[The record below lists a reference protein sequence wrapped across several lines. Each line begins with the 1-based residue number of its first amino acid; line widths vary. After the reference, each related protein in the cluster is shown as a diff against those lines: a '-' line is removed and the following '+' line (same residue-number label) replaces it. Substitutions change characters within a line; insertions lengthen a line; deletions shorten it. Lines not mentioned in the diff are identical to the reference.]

1 MLKNN
6 KMGKSN
12 NKLALCLLF
21 VSLLSFLATGA
32 YIFYNMEYINNP
44 LIKDNPEP
52 LDFKHMYDLYI
63 TFKPD
68 IYDRSYYGNPN
79 ASVTM
84 VAFLDKET
92 ESSEYFFDSIFPRL
106 EEEFIKTGKI
116 KFYFKHYLTIGDIAQ
131 KNNKFLYAAHL
142 VCIESMKKE
151 AYYQFYLDML
161 ELNKTR
167 QISVLM
173 ANYNIPKESMN
184 KCLRENSFFEIKM
197 DALEIEN
204 FGISGM
210 SPRFYIG
217 IDGRDN
223 TVFDG
228 IPQYSK
234 FNKTIRQYEF
244 SIGN

>member
-1 MLKNN
+1 MS
-6 KMGKSN
+6 KSH
-12 NKLALCLLF
+12 NKLALHLLF
-21 VSLLSFLATGA
+21 VLVLSFLVIGS
-32 YIFYNMEYINNP
+32 YVFYKIEYADNP
-44 LIKDNPEP
+44 LIRDNSET
-52 LDFKHMYDLYI
+52 LDLKHMYDLYI
-63 TFKPD
+63 TSTPD
-68 IYDRSYYGNPN
+68 IYNRSYYGNPN

-84 VAFLDKET
+84 IAFLDKET

-106 EEEFIKTGKI
+106 EEEFIKTDKI
-116 KFYFKHYLTIGDIAQ
+116 KFYFKHYLTIEDISQ
-131 KNNKFLYAAHL
+131 KNNKFLYATHL
-142 VCIESMKKE
+142 VCVESIKKE

-161 ELNKTR
+161 ELNETR

-173 ANYNIPKESMN
+173 ANYNIPKETMD
-184 KCLRENSFFEIKM
+184 KCLRENSFYEIKM

-234 FNKTIRQYEF
+234 FNRTIRQYEF